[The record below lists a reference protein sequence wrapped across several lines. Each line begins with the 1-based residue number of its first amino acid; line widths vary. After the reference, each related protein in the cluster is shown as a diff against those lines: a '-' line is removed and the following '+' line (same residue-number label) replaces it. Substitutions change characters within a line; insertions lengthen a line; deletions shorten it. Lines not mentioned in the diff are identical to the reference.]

1 MKKILTKFKN
11 SKLASR
17 LIFIILSFLIIPFL
31 VFYFYSYLKIED
43 KTKQQIEQITLESNR
58 QISMSIENLLDNVVK
73 ISTYFLSEQ
82 NVTNSIKLMQ
92 DESTPAYAY
101 LQQYRQLNN
110 TISSITNTLLP
121 QETIITFA
129 SKDQL
134 YYSSVPANNLHFSE
148 FLAQVSQEFPEVEN
162 AMPVFPYY
170 HSGFLSHAP
179 NSSYLSCIRA
189 LEPAV
194 SGKPACFLIV
204 SLPTDTFRNI
214 LIPANG
220 DFLLTDHQEH
230 VLYATSDTDPL
241 FTSDMDY
248 IISDIDIVP
257 YGLHLINAIP
267 GSDIYSEVHHLR
279 NQFLL
284 YISVWTVFFL
294 AVTFCLIYHQLRP
307 LTTLKQHMLLIRN
320 GNLNA
325 RISSEATYDEIGL
338 LTQTFNSMLDRLNQ
352 LIREIQ
358 EKQKL
363 ESELR
368 FEMLLAQI
376 NPHFLFNTLNSIKW
390 MSIVAQT
397 ETITNTITSL
407 GRLLEISMNKM
418 NDIISINDELENIR
432 SYIQIQQIR
441 YAGQFTVKYQIA
453 PELLPLST
461 PKLILQ
467 PIVENAILHN
477 VCSDRILKI
486 LIQGT
491 LENGSVVLRITDNGS
506 GMSSEKI
513 QEILTTSSR
522 EKNLVFRGIGVHN
535 VNERIHLL
543 YGESYGISFESRI
556 DHYTKVTIVLPI
568 QNNTG
573 VTNVKDIDCRR

>member
-1 MKKILTKFKN
+1 MKKILSKFRN
-11 SKLASR
+11 SKLTSR

-31 VFYFYSYLKIED
+31 VFYFYSYLKIEN

-73 ISTYFLSEQ
+73 TSTYFLSAQ
-82 NVTNSIKLMQ
+82 NVSNHIKLMQ
-92 DESTPAYAY
+92 DESTPAYEY

-110 TISSITNTLLP
+110 TVFSITNTVLP

-129 SKDQL
+129 SRDHL
-134 YYSSVPANNLHFSE
+134 YYSSVPSNNLRFSE
-148 FLAQVSQEFPEVEN
+148 FLAQVSEEFPEVEN

-170 HSGFLSHAP
+170 HTSFLSSAP

-194 SGKPACFLIV
+194 SGKTACFLIV

-214 LIPANG
+214 LVPANG
-220 DFLLTDHQEH
+220 DFLLTDHQGH
-230 VLYATSDTDPL
+230 VLYATSDIDPV
-241 FTSDMDY
+241 FASDMDY
-248 IISDIDIVP
+248 IISAVDIAP

-267 GSDIYSEVHHLR
+267 SSDIYLEVHKLR

-294 AVTFCLIYHQLRP
+294 AVTFCLICHQLRP

-320 GNLNA
+320 GNMNA

-352 LIREIQ
+352 LIQEIQ

-453 PELLPLST
+453 PELLPLSS

-477 VCSDRILKI
+477 VCANRLLNIM
-486 LIQGT
+486 IQGT
-491 LENGSVVLRITDNGS
+491 LENGSVVFHITDNGS

-513 QEILTTSSR
+513 QDILATSSK
-522 EKNLVFRGIGVHN
+522 EKNLVFRGIGIRN
-535 VNERIHLL
+535 VNERIRLL
-543 YGESYGISFESRI
+543 YGESYGISFKSKI
-556 DHYTKVTIVLPI
+556 NHYTQVTIVLPI
-568 QNNTG
+568 QNNIG
-573 VTNVKDIDCRR
+573 ESNKC